1 MSDLDLFCKCS
12 ESLFGPQWQS
22 EMARALDVN
31 IRTVQRWASG
41 SNDLSPWVF
50 EKLPALLNERQAE
63 LAKLNKLVQGRTS
76 ASE

>member
-1 MSDLDLFCKCS
+1 MNDLNLFCTCG
-12 ESLFGPQWQS
+12 EALFGPQWQS

-41 SNDLSPWVF
+41 NNDLSPWVF
-50 EKLPALLNERQAE
+50 EKLPALLNERQAK

-76 ASE
+76 TSE